1 MVKAIT
7 FDMDGVF
14 FTAESFTRFV
24 NKFPDPEKA
33 MQVLKKSQEMANFK
47 LGKMT
52 EADYWDYVRKEL
64 AVSYPNE
71 EIFKMLRDSYEINPQ
86 VREFELEIR
95 SLGIKTCICTNNFV
109 TRIRELDKKFDF
121 LKDFDVKVISC
132 EVGVAKPGKE
142 IFEELVRQAGCE
154 ASEIIYA
161 DDNEGSY
168 QSALSVGINAFLYT
182 DFEDFKINCLKALE

>member
-1 MVKAIT
+1 MIKAIT

-52 EADYWDYVRKEL
+52 EADYWDFVRKEL
-64 AVSYPNE
+64 VVPYSNE
-71 EIFKMLRDSYEINPQ
+71 EIFTI

-95 SLGIKTCICTNNFV
+95 SRGIKTCICTNNFV

-121 LKDFDVKVISC
+121 LNDFDVKVISC

-154 ASEIIYA
+154 AGEIIYA
-161 DDNEGSY
+161 DDNESSY
-168 QSALSVGINAFLYT
+168 QSALNVGINAFLYT
-182 DFEDFKINCLKALE
+182 DFEDFKKNCLSALV